1 LIVKGS
7 TVAGECVD
15 IFDGDNIMEGA
26 PTEPLAIGASTTFG
40 WGLSCPGK
48 AGDQFSVTL
57 ANAGVTFVKVEGK
70 LS

>member
-1 LIVKGS
+1 
-7 TVAGECVD
+7 
-15 IFDGDNIMEGA
+15 MEGA